1 MKNFSILHINSTLKK
16 KNILPIKNFIKIFLK
31 YKLIKI
37 ILNFL
42 LKKISNFKNKK
53 YDFDNKT
60 LKFAKKQMNDD
71 IIYYNKIIKKV
82 R

>member
-16 KNILPIKNFIKIFLK
+16 KSILPIKNFIKIFLK

-37 ILNFL
+37 ILNFF

-53 YDFDNKT
+53 YDFDNKA

-71 IIYYNKIIKKV
+71 IIYYNKIIKRV